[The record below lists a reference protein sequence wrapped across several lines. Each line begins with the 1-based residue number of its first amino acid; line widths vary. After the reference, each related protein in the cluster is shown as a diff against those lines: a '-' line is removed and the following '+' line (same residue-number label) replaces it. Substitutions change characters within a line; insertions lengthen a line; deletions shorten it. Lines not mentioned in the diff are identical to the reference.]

1 MRKCC
6 ITFLLSGI
14 IMLTALLF
22 GGVNQGK
29 TGDFQAE
36 YFRIHIRA
44 NSNDGK
50 EQAVKYLVRDRVVE
64 FLLPLVA
71 KATSKEDAMSLLNGV
86 LPEIEAEA
94 SAALKEEGFPYL
106 ARAEIKR
113 ERFPTRVYEGVS
125 LPAGEY
131 DALILSLGEGK
142 GQNWWCVVYPPLCF
156 TGAASENVRYKS
168 LIFEQIERWKKGR

>member
-1 MRKCC
+1 M
-6 ITFLLSGI
+6 
-14 IMLTALLF
+14 
-22 GGVNQGK
+22 
-29 TGDFQAE
+29 
-36 YFRIHIRA
+36 
-44 NSNDGK
+44 
-50 EQAVKYLVRDRVVE
+50 
-64 FLLPLVA
+64 
-71 KATSKEDAMSLLNGV
+71 NGF

-113 ERFPTRVYEGVS
+113 DRFPTRVYEGVS